1 MTRDMARVPIR
12 GPTAI
17 SISLSLNGA
26 TLSNILLAHNFF
38 FHCSYVGSV
47 VDGEL
52 HGQGTYT
59 WADGERCITSC
70 VNLQFLI
77 YSNQSVSLMGLLDTS
92 GPTSMMKKMAMAL

>member
-1 MTRDMARVPIR
+1 MARDTARVPLR
-12 GPTAI
+12 GPTAT

-26 TLSNILLAHNFF
+26 TLSNILLTNNFF

-47 VDGEL
+47 VDGEP

-59 WADGERCITSC
+59 WANGERCITSC

-77 YSNQSVSLMGLLDTS
+77 CSNQSVSLMSLLDTS
-92 GPTSMMKKMAMAL
+92 GPLSMMNNMAMAL